1 MAALQEERFDSAL
14 LMIAQ
19 QSQGIEPL
27 LDAVFSFLRRKTD
40 FFTGAP
46 PEMIAEKVMAA
57 VKKQSDLA
65 DVTKSEKNKKRT
77 QEDKKME
84 AARKAAALKAKEQ
97 EAINKAKAL
106 KKNEEVT
113 KLKEAKKAKKTVS
126 EPVEVGSDGAFDMD
140 AADEKEVIEKEEE
153 AAEAVD
159 EEEEDKIPPPV
170 GNGMVMEKYT
180 WSQQL
185 ADLQIVVPVPEGTKT
200 KQLKVDMTSSKLSVG
215 MKGQEPILAGKFHKK
230 ILLDDSFWTLED
242 NKEVVFTLLKANQ
255 MEWWK
260 CVVEGE
266 PEIDTTKVNPENS
279 KLGDLD
285 GETRQTVEK
294 MMYDQ
299 RQKAMGLPSADEQQK
314 NEVLQKF
321 MKEHPEMDFS
331 QAKIS

>member
-1 MAALQEERFDSAL
+1 M
-14 LMIAQ
+14 
-19 QSQGIEPL
+19 
-27 LDAVFSFLRRKTD
+27 
-40 FFTGAP
+40 
-46 PEMIAEKVMAA
+46 EKVMAS

-65 DVTKSEKNKKRT
+65 DATAAEKNKKRAA
-77 QEDKKME
+77 EDKKME
-84 AARKAAALKAKEQ
+84 AARKAAAAKLKEQ
-97 EAINKAKAL
+97 EAANRAKAL
-106 KKNEEVT
+106 KANEEAA
-113 KLKEAKKAKKTVS
+113 KLKVKKQEDAKAKQG
-126 EPVEVGSDGAFDMD
+126 PVEVGADGAFDMD
-140 AADEKEVIEKEEE
+140 EAVVDENEKKPAAESKKAEDSGEDKEIE
-153 AAEAVD
+153 AAE
-159 EEEEDKIPPPV
+159 EEEEDKTPPPL
-170 GNGMVMEKYT
+170 GNGMVLEKYSWT
-180 WSQQL
+180 QQL

-215 MKGQEPILAGKFHKK
+215 LKGQEPILSGKFHKK

-242 NKEVVFTLLKANQ
+242 NKEVVFTLMKGNQ

-260 CVVEGE
+260 CVIEGE

-299 RQKAMGLPSADEQQK
+299 RQKAMGLPTADEQKK
-314 NEVLQKF
+314 NDILQKF